1 MTETTRA
8 GGFRRPVFYLILA
21 AVLMIAASCYST
33 SYPKQM
39 TANVDLMAELADKL
53 EDYARAGFI
62 INDRPISSEEM
73 GEFYYGLK
81 KAQGF
86 AASRRGDANHAS
98 YRDFASLIDQFG
110 AFVHSAD
117 EYRLATQR
125 DPKKLDA
132 LTAQKD
138 ALELTVSQVRR
149 DLISEEESH

>member
-8 GGFRRPVFYLILA
+8 GGFRRPVFYLMLA
-21 AVLMIAASCYST
+21 AILTIAASCYST
-33 SYPKQM
+33 SYRKQM
-39 TANVDLMAELADKL
+39 TANIDLLAELSDKL
-53 EDYARAGFI
+53 EDYCRAGFI

-86 AASRRGDANHAS
+86 AASRRGEASRAS
-98 YRDFASLIDQFG
+98 YRDFASLIDQYA

-117 EYRLATQR
+117 EYRLSTQR

-132 LTAQKD
+132 LTAHKD
-138 ALELTVSQVRR
+138 ALEQTVSQARR
-149 DLISEEESH
+149 DLISEEENH